1 MKFFEFIRGEVNE
14 SSVRASDTGSGLS
27 VLVVPTDNLAFMT
40 ATKGSVNITFNNC
53 SLYEDA
59 ALFDGEAVE
68 KTNIQVSC
76 IPGKEVDLIED
87 ITRFITEETRNKI
100 MKFDVRS
107 SGSTLKKA
115 SIKGIDDVVSK
126 ITLNPIVMSTGKK
139 SKGNPEKEYQRSIAG
154 IDFGED
160 LPSLDYN
167 HEGLASYADGDE
179 ITAWNNAGTGG
190 NTYSIVANVADPK
203 AKVSSTTTDLAKT
216 SALILLDDYFVI
228 PNAYTVKEDYTLYMV
243 VKNAASTEGMGVIYG
258 DDEGDTIGMC
268 FGDVVYDSSGGIE
281 KATYAVNTLKVR
293 HDGRTG
299 EPASVKTDNTDNGTI
314 SYNFP
319 EDYFDEDQGETCQV
333 FVIRRDKHFN
343 IYMHNRTGELVAF
356 IPKLTISDTATGRE
370 TSIDHMTDGDL
381 LIEQL
386 GSGGGIVATSGR
398 SMSFK
403 GYLARFGVIEN
414 DIGTNNAALLA
425 QDLFN
430 LYNL

>member
-1 MKFFEFIRGEVNE
+1 MKFFEFIREEVNE

-160 LPSLDYN
+160 LPSIDYN
-167 HEGLASYADGDE
+167 HEGLSGYADGDE

-190 NTYSIVANVADPK
+190 NTYSIVANVGDPA
-203 AKVSSTTTDLAKT
+203 AKVSSSTTGLAKT
-216 SALILLDDYFVI
+216 SAQISLAEYFVI

-243 VKNAASTEGMGVIYG
+243 IKNAESIDGMGVIYG
-258 DDEGDTIGMC
+258 DDEGDTMGMC
-268 FGDVVYDSSGGIE
+268 FGNVVYDSSGGIE
-281 KATYAVNTLKVR
+281 KAAYAVNTFKVR

-299 EPASVKTDNTDNGTI
+299 EPASVKTNDTDNGTI
-314 SYNFP
+314 SYSFP
-319 EDYFDEDQGETCQV
+319 EDYFDENGETCLV
-333 FVIRRDKHFN
+333 FVIRRDKFSN
-343 IYMHNRTGELVAF
+343 MYMHNRTGELVAF
-356 IPKLTISDTATGRE
+356 IPKLTISDTATTRE
-370 TSIDHMTDGDL
+370 TSFDYMTDGDL

-386 GSGGGIVATSGR
+386 GSGGGIVSTSL
-398 SMSFK
+398 SKSFK
-403 GYLARFGVIEN
+403 GQLARFGVIEK

>member
-1 MKFFEFIRGEVNE
+1 
-14 SSVRASDTGSGLS
+14 
-27 VLVVPTDNLAFMT
+27 
-40 ATKGSVNITFNNC
+40 
-53 SLYEDA
+53 
-59 ALFDGEAVE
+59 
-68 KTNIQVSC
+68 
-76 IPGKEVDLIED
+76 
-87 ITRFITEETRNKI
+87 
-100 MKFDVRS
+100 
-107 SGSTLKKA
+107 
-115 SIKGIDDVVSK
+115 
-126 ITLNPIVMSTGKK
+126 
-139 SKGNPEKEYQRSIAG
+139 
-154 IDFGED
+154 
-160 LPSLDYN
+160 
-167 HEGLASYADGDE
+167 
-179 ITAWNNAGTGG
+179 
-190 NTYSIVANVADPK
+190 
-203 AKVSSTTTDLAKT
+203 
-216 SALILLDDYFVI
+216 
-228 PNAYTVKEDYTLYMV
+228 MV
-243 VKNAASTEGMGVIYG
+243 VKNAGSTEGMGVIYG

-268 FGDVVYDSSGGIE
+268 FGDVVYDSSGGID
-281 KATYAVNTLKVR
+281 KAVYATNTLKVR

-299 EPASVKTDNTDNGTI
+299 EPASVKTNNTDNGTI
-314 SYNFP
+314 SYSFP

-430 LYNL
+430 LYNYISNH

>member
-27 VLVVPTDNLAFMT
+27 VLVVPADKLAFMT
-40 ATKGSVNITFNNC
+40 ATKGSVNVTFNNC
-53 SLYEDA
+53 GLYEDA

-68 KTNIQVSC
+68 KTNIQISC

-160 LPSLDYN
+160 LPSVDYN
-167 HEGLASYADGDE
+167 HEGLSAYADGDE
-179 ITAWNNAGTGG
+179 ITAWNNSGTGG
-190 NTYSIVANVADPK
+190 NTYSIVANVGDPK
-203 AKVSSTTTDLAKT
+203 ARVSRSTTDLAKT

-228 PNAYTVKEDYTLYMV
+228 PNSYIVKEDYTLYMV
-243 VKNAASTEGMGVIYG
+243 INNAVSTEGMGVIYG

-268 FGDVVYDSSGGIE
+268 FGDVVYDASGGID

-299 EPASVKTDNTDNGTI
+299 EPAFARTTGTDNGTI
-314 SYNFP
+314 SYSFP
-319 EDYFDEDQGETCQV
+319 ESYFDEDQGETCQV
-333 FVIRRDKHFN
+333 FVIRRDKHSN

-356 IPKLTISDTATGRE
+356 IPKLTISDTATGLE
-370 TSIDHMTDGDL
+370 TSVDHMTDGDL

-386 GSGGGIVATSGR
+386 GSGGGIVATTGR
-398 SMSFK
+398 SLSFK
-403 GYLARFGVIEN
+403 GHLARFGVIEK
-414 DIGTNNAALLA
+414 DIGTNNAATLA

-430 LYNL
+430 LYNF